1 MATSSL
7 WLPPGSATL
16 PDGSSGN
23 AAPAVERI
31 QGTEA
36 NPKKHLLALRFDPAT
51 EEMAY
56 WSGRLPIETAAAP
69 TFTIDIIWA
78 SVSALTA
85 TNVVW
90 GARISAITAG
100 DVDTIVEHV
109 QAAQQTVTSA
119 NNTTEAQ
126 RAITAAITFTNAQA
140 DGATAGDF
148 VVIQI
153 SRVAANGSDTLA
165 EDARLY
171 AATLKFDLA

>member
-7 WLPPGSATL
+7 ILPVGNATL

-23 AAPAVERI
+23 AAPQQERI
-31 QGTEA
+31 QGTES

-56 WSGRLPIETAAAP
+56 WSFPLPHEAAAAP
-69 TFTIDIIWA
+69 TFTLRLLWTSIA
-78 SVSALTA
+78 AVTT

-90 GARISAITAG
+90 GARISAITAA
-100 DVDTIVEHV
+100 DADTPVEHA

-119 NNTTEAQ
+119 NNTTEAG
-126 RAITAAITFTNAQA
+126 REIAASITFTNAQA
-140 DGATAGDF
+140 DGVTADDL
-148 VVIQI
+148 VVVQI

-165 EDARLY
+165 EDSRLLG
-171 AATLKFDLA
+171 AALTFDLA

>member
-7 WLPPGSATL
+7 ILPMGAATL

-23 AAPAVERI
+23 AAPQVERI

-36 NPKKHLLALRFDPAT
+36 NPKKHFIALRFDPAT

-56 WSGRLPIETAAAP
+56 WTGQLPHEAAASP
-69 TFTIDIIWA
+69 TFTLRLIWT
-78 SVSALTA
+78 SVAAITS

-90 GARISAITAG
+90 GARISAVTPTDA
-100 DVDTIVEHV
+100 DTPIEHA

-119 NNTTEAQ
+119 TNTTEAG
-126 RAITAAITFTNAQA
+126 RAIAASIAFTNVNA
-140 DGATAGDF
+140 DGITADDWF
-148 VVIQI
+148 TVQV

-165 EDARLY
+165 EDARLIS
-171 AATLKFDLA
+171 AALTFDLA